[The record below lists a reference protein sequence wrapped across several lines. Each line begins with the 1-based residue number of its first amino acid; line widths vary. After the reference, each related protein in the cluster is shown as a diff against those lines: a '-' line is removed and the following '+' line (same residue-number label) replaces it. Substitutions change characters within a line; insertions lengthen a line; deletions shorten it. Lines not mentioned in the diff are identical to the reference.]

1 MSKTIYESTVILTNT
16 SNGKAAEAEIDNFKE
31 GKGFD
36 AFLATNKIPMRWNG
50 KTYVGNQFGMEF
62 TSNGPKYYETKQGRS
77 F

>member
-1 MSKTIYESTVILTNT
+1 MSNLIYENKVVLTNT

-50 KTYVGNQFGMEF
+50 KIYVGNMYGMEF
-62 TSNGPKYYETKQGRS
+62 TTSGPKSYTVKEGR
-77 F
+77 